1 MKRNN
6 TTINLKG
13 QLKLISGRPDLTPIV
28 DVLFLLLIFF
38 MLSSSFVQVSGVDVD
53 LPDVSLTS
61 TKGVKK
67 FVITVD
73 SYSKLWFN
81 DQPQTIASLK
91 EELVRV
97 SSDTIVIRADRNAPF
112 GEVAKIM
119 ALAEEADLNAF
130 IAINSS
136 GNKNE
141 SVMPESDPNE

>member
-97 SSDTIVIRADRNAPF
+97 NSDTIVIRADRNAPF